1 MTVTKP
7 QQQAIQHRKG
17 NVLVSAGA
25 GSGKTKVLTERVLNL
40 VLNHR
45 VELNHLLILTFTN
58 AAANQMKDRIR
69 QALILAGQ
77 SRQAEEIDSAFI
89 MTFDAFALYLVRQHY
104 HLLGVSPTVGIFE
117 QTLYEIDRKVMLKK
131 LFHEGYEKKPVAF
144 INLIKTYVINQD
156 ETLIDFILNIDAK
169 ANLKPNKQ
177 VYLDEYITT
186 HYDPTWFQEKEDAY
200 FLFLKEQIT
209 LVEQQ
214 ADFFESPEQ
223 MDWFKQTCQS
233 FLAQPDLTTLLV
245 ALKNL
250 SFPRLKP
257 KGVSED
263 DKILRNQLK
272 KELKT
277 YQLKAEML
285 PIEDQRQLYIHTKE
299 HVATIIQLIREL
311 NLRLDE
317 KKRQQ
322 QQYPFS
328 DIAKMAT
335 LILKN
340 QATKAKLQTQFESI
354 MIDEYQDTNDLQE
367 DFLLQLQDA
376 NLFMVGDIKQSIYRF
391 RNANSQLFQAKLK
404 AYQPYLNQEDG
415 HQKVILMNQNFRSR
429 PEVIDSI
436 NDLFTTIMS
445 VDAGGVDY
453 LHGHALSAG
462 QKLYSELKDPNQ
474 PYGIELLR
482 YEAPPVNK
490 DQHEP
495 LLIVQDIIRKMN
507 SGLQVVDLESKTLR
521 PIQFRDFA
529 ILIDRKT
536 HFESYL
542 EIFSQYGIPLE
553 VFAERNLSNSDFF
566 RVMKHLIALI
576 VLSDHGGKEEHLK
589 HAYVSVL
596 RSFLFQVEDDQLY
609 RWALGQI
616 PLETLP
622 LFPILKKYHQAK
634 YQLSLHQLMD
644 ELMIDLHIE
653 ERLLML
659 PDLPSNL
666 ARFQGLMLRVKQL
679 SDLGYT
685 VQQFY
690 EFLLQSDA
698 IDVELTIASPKETDN
713 AVQLMTIHK
722 SKGLEFPYVYYPGLT
737 KGFNMVETKGV
748 YQYASTYGIQLPY
761 PNAAY
766 PKSLIVD
773 LIFHE
778 EKQAI
783 ISEQVRLFYVA
794 LTRAKE
800 QIIFILES
808 SRPKPLVA
816 IKQATSFSDF
826 ISLYESRSS
835 QQKMLKRLV
844 DPLAKIPMLTQNH
857 SHQPQVE
864 LTFKRAQVEAKL
876 IEPRRASKP
885 LSDSTDE
892 SDLEYGSY
900 LHECLFLLDFNSMDT
915 SFIPILSDRQR
926 IDRLLKHP
934 FFQNLNDQLKQN
946 QVRIYKEYAFQD
958 PQLGRGIIDLLIIQ
972 GNQATIL
979 DYKTNQ
985 LDDPAYTKQ
994 VQHYARYVEQ
1004 RGLLVKELYLVSL
1017 VQGVIKE
1024 LKKTLD

>member
-1 MTVTKP
+1 MTATKT

-40 VLNHR
+40 VLNHGI
-45 VELNHLLILTFTN
+45 ELNHLLILTFTN

-77 SRQAEEIDSAFI
+77 ERQAEEIDSAFI

-117 QTLYEIDRKVMLKK
+117 QTLYEIERKVTLKQ
-131 LFHEGYEKKPVAF
+131 LFNEGYEKKPPAF
-144 INLIKTYVINQD
+144 IDLIRTYVINQD

-169 ANLKPNKQ
+169 ADLKPNKEA
-177 VYLDEYITT
+177 YLDEYIST
-186 HYDPTWFQEKEDAY
+186 HYDPNWYQEKEGAY

-209 LVEQQ
+209 LIQQQ
-214 ADFFESPEQ
+214 ASFFESAEQ
-223 MDWFKQTCQS
+223 TDWFKHTCQS
-233 FLAQPDLTTLLV
+233 LVTQPDLTALLV
-245 ALKNL
+245 ALKHLNI
-250 SFPRLKP
+250 PRLKP
-257 KGVSED
+257 KSVSED

-272 KELKT
+272 KEFKT
-277 YQLKAEML
+277 YQSKAEML
-285 PIEDQRQLYIHTKE
+285 PLEDQRQRYHNTKD
-299 HVATIIQLIREL
+299 HVATMIQLIREL
-311 NLRLDE
+311 NQRLNE

-340 QATKAKLQTQFESI
+340 QTTKTQLQAQFESI

-367 DFLLQLQDA
+367 DFLFQLQDA
-376 NLFMVGDIKQSIYRF
+376 NLFMVGDVKQSIYRF

-404 AYQPYLNQEDG
+404 VYQPYLNQADG

-429 PEVIDSI
+429 PEVIDAI
-436 NDLFTTIMS
+436 NDLFTKIMT
-445 VDAGGVDY
+445 VDAGGVEY
-453 LHGHALSAG
+453 LRGHTLAAG
-462 QKLYSELKDPNQ
+462 QKLYSELKDPKQ
-474 PYGIELLR
+474 TYGIDVLR
-482 YEAPPVNK
+482 YEAPPLNK

-495 LLIVQDIIRKMN
+495 LLIVQDIIQKMN

-521 PIQFRDFA
+521 PIKFKDFA

-536 HFESYL
+536 YFESYL

-566 RVMKHLIALI
+566 RVIKNLIALI
-576 VLSDHGGKEEHLK
+576 VLADDGVNQEQLK

-596 RSFLFQVEDDQLY
+596 RSFLFQVEDDQIY
-609 RWALGQI
+609 RWVLGQI
-616 PLETLP
+616 SLDIIPLA
-622 LFPILKKYHQAK
+622 PILKKYHQAK
-634 YQLSLHQLMD
+634 YHLSLHQLMD
-644 ELMIDLHIE
+644 ELMVDLQIE
-653 ERLLML
+653 ERLLTL

-666 ARFQGLMLRVKQL
+666 ARLQGLMLRVKQL

-685 VQQFY
+685 LEQFY

-698 IDVELTIASPKETDN
+698 IDVDLTIASPKETDN

-737 KGFNMVETKGV
+737 KGFNMVATKGV
-748 YQYASTYGIQLPY
+748 YQYAPTYGIQLPY
-761 PNAAY
+761 PNAVY
-766 PKSLIVD
+766 PKSFMVD
-773 LIFHE
+773 LIFQE

-800 QIIFILES
+800 QIILVLES
-808 SRPKPLVA
+808 SRSKPLVD

-826 ISLYESRSS
+826 FSLYESRSNHP
-835 QQKMLKRLV
+835 KMVERLV
-844 DPLAKIPMLTQNH
+844 DPLAKIPLLIQADSIQTQT
-857 SHQPQVE
+857 E
-864 LTFKRAQVEAKL
+864 LTFKRIEIEAKF

-885 LSDSTDE
+885 LSDSIDE
-892 SDLEYGSY
+892 SALEYGSY
-900 LHECLFLLDFNSMDT
+900 LHECLFLLDFNTMDT
-915 SFIPILSDRQR
+915 SFIPISSDRQR

-934 FFQNLNDQLKQN
+934 FFENLKAQLKQ
-946 QVRIYKEYAFQD
+946 QKIKIYKEYAFQD
-958 PQLGRGIIDLLIIQ
+958 PQLGQGVIDLLIIQ
-972 GNQATIL
+972 GNQATII

-985 LDDPAYTKQ
+985 LDDPAYINQ
-994 VQHYARYVEQ
+994 VQHYARYLEQ
-1004 RGLLVKELYLVSL
+1004 RGLVIQELYLVSL
-1017 VQGVIKE
+1017 LQGVMKE
-1024 LKKTLD
+1024 LKRA